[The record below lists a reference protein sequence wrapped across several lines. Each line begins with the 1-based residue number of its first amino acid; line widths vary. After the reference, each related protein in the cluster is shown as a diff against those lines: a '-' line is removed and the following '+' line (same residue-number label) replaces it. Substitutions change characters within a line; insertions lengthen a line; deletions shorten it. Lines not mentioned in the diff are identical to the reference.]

1 MAVTLGQFA
10 RMFARD
16 RQGNVAITFA
26 ISLVPVL
33 GLAGG
38 AVDLHQRSRD
48 TAALQGVFDAAA
60 IAGARQSALGPVAV
74 QLATERHLAAHI
86 SGHLATYPVQVQV
99 TDAGRRVRVA
109 TTDAKMKTSFLGVI
123 GMTTLNLNVRATA
136 ESHTFRTVTSAKPV
150 VAELDPEAGDYN
162 RMYVYCYDRSR
173 ANQPD
178 QGRSQMTA
186 IADNAG
192 TKYEFNM
199 PVCKE
204 GETIS
209 YRLYNV
215 RNARTKPALWDNNQ
229 PGTLVPNNAA
239 DWADPWANN
248 KSYNYYS
255 DTTMVGGVMNH
266 NFSGGVP
273 ILETV
278 LCNNLAQCK
287 TNSKGGVIPEGRS
300 RNPQQANRACEPGK
314 FMYFGWEDRPPGYG
328 WTDSDYDDIR
338 VIVECPKISA
348 QTSTVVRLTE

>member
-1 MAVTLGQFA
+1 MAMTLGQPVRIFG
-10 RMFARD
+10 RD
-16 RQGNVAITFA
+16 RRGNVAITFA
-26 ISLVPVL
+26 LTLVPVL

-48 TAALQGVFDAAA
+48 AAALQGVFDAAA
-60 IAGARQSALGPVAV
+60 IAGARQAALGPVAV
-74 QLATERHLAAHI
+74 KLAAEQHLAAHI
-86 SGHLATYPVQVQV
+86 SGRLRDYPVTVEV
-99 TDAGRRVRVA
+99 TEAGRRVRVA
-109 TTDAKMKTSFLGVI
+109 TAEARMKTHFLGVI
-123 GMTTLNLNVRATA
+123 GMSTLNLNVRATA
-136 ESHTFRTVTSAKPV
+136 ESQTFRTVTSAKPV
-150 VAELDPEAGDYN
+150 VADLDPEAGDYN

-173 ANQPD
+173 SAQPD

-192 TKYEFNM
+192 TKYDFSM

-215 RNARTKPALWDNNQ
+215 RNARTKPWLWDNNQ
-229 PGTLVPNNAA
+229 PGTLIPNNQA
-239 DWADPWANN
+239 DWADPWSNN

-255 DTTMVGGVMNH
+255 DTTMAGGVMTH
-266 NFSGGVP
+266 NFANGVP

-278 LCNNLAQCK
+278 LCDNLGKCK
-287 TNSKGGVIPEGRS
+287 ARGKGGVIPEGRN
-300 RNPQQANRACEPGK
+300 RTPQQATQACEPGK

-338 VIVECPKISA
+338 VIVECPKVST
-348 QTSTVVRLTE
+348 QSTTVVRLTE